1 MKKIF
6 IAFAGIALLFASCNK
21 DKGPVEGPALKPD
34 EQKLKI
40 EETARHLM
48 ETVTAQ
54 EFKDL
59 AKTASAFMVALD
71 EFPSDDYDFEELH
84 KALDEMGEDIFNY
97 DEDEDSF
104 SLYYNFLLAN
114 LHGKATF
121 GKDKVTFSDYEGTKV
136 EWTDDKNDKWE
147 AELKQVGKVK
157 KFVLDPVAIEPEGK
171 SEEPEGLMYI
181 TVGIPEKLTVK
192 ASVNGKKIADIT
204 LTFEV
209 DVKTDDILIEEGVHV
224 FINKG
229 AIKISAEVKVD
240 DLTLKVSPISLN
252 KKVVNDD
259 EQTADLKLNVSL
271 HMGKQLVLAADLTA
285 KGLADGN
292 SVLQD
297 LVNVVANVNIMDE
310 IQVEGKIP
318 SYRSAIDFVQN
329 EGPED
334 DSKEEWERACNG
346 LNDLFDLVV
355 RYDNTTNVQASLEFE
370 AMEYTYEDDVRYSVS
385 PVIVFNDGSRFN
397 VESVYGEEDMDRV
410 DSLRE
415 DIEYWANSFYAL
427 LETYFFE

>member
-59 AKTASAFMVALD
+59 AKTSSAFMVALD

-84 KALDEMGEDIFNY
+84 KALSEMSEDICNY
-97 DEDEDSF
+97 DEDSF

-147 AELKQVGKVK
+147 AELQQVGKVK
-157 KFVLDPVAIEPEGK
+157 KFVLDPVAFEPELK
-171 SEEPEGLMYI
+171 SEEPEGLIYI

-209 DVKTDDILIEEGVHV
+209 DVKTDDILIEEGVEV
-224 FINKG
+224 YINKG

-240 DLTLKVSPISLN
+240 NLTLKVSPISVN
-252 KKVVNDD
+252 KKIVNDD
-259 EQTADLKLNVSL
+259 EQTIDAKLNVSL

-292 SVLQD
+292 SALQD
-297 LVNVVANVNIMDE
+297 IANVVANVNIMDE
-310 IQVEGKIP
+310 IQVEGKLP
-318 SYRSAIDFVQN
+318 SYRTFIEYSRNGV
-329 EGPED
+329 PEED
-334 DSKEEWERACNG
+334 TRSEWEKAVDK
-346 LNDLFDLVV
+346 LNDLFELAV
-355 RYDNTTNVQASLEFE
+355 RYDNTTNVQATLEFE
-370 AMEYTYEDDVRYSVS
+370 VEEDLEDDYNPYRAS

-397 VESVYGEEDMDRV
+397 VESVYGEDDMDRV
-410 DSLRE
+410 DNLMK
-415 DIEYWANSFYAL
+415 DIEYWVNSFYAL

>member
-1 MKKIF
+1 MKKFF

-59 AKTASAFMVALD
+59 AKTASAFLVALD

-84 KALDEMGEDIFNY
+84 KALSEMSEDIYNY
-97 DEDEDSF
+97 DEDSF
-104 SLYYNFLLAN
+104 SIYYNYLLAN

-147 AELKQVGKVK
+147 AELQQVGKVK
-157 KFVLDPVAIEPEGK
+157 KFVLDPVAFEPELK
-171 SEEPEGLMYI
+171 SEEPEGLIYI

-209 DVKTDDILIEEGVHV
+209 DVKTDDILIKEGVEV
-224 FINKG
+224 LINKG

-240 DLTLKVSPISLN
+240 DLTLKVSPISVN
-252 KKVVNDD
+252 KKIVNDD
-259 EQTADLKLNVSL
+259 EQTMDAKLNVSL

-297 LVNVVANVNIMDE
+297 IVNVVANVNIMDE

-318 SYRSAIDFVQN
+318 SYRTFIEYLRDGV
-329 EGPED
+329 PEED
-334 DSKEEWERACNG
+334 TRSEWEKAVDK
-346 LNDLFDLVV
+346 LNDLFELAV
-355 RYDNTTNVQASLEFE
+355 RYDNTTNVQATLEFE
-370 AMEYTYEDDVRYSVS
+370 VEEDLEDDFNPYRAT

-410 DSLRE
+410 DSLME

>member
-59 AKTASAFMVALD
+59 AKTSSAFMVALD

-84 KALDEMGEDIFNY
+84 KALSEMSEDICNY
-97 DEDEDSF
+97 DEDSF

-147 AELKQVGKVK
+147 AELQQVGKVK
-157 KFVLDPVAIEPEGK
+157 KFVLDPVAFEPELK
-171 SEEPEGLMYI
+171 SEEPEGLIYI

-209 DVKTDDILIEEGVHV
+209 DVKTDDILIEEGVEV
-224 FINKG
+224 YINKG

-240 DLTLKVSPISLN
+240 DLTLKVSPISVN
-252 KKVVNDD
+252 KKIVNDD
-259 EQTADLKLNVSL
+259 EQTVDAKLNVSL

-292 SVLQD
+292 SALQD
-297 LVNVVANVNIMDE
+297 IANVVANVNIMDE
-310 IQVEGKIP
+310 IQVEGKLP
-318 SYRSAIDFVQN
+318 SYRTFIEYSRNGV
-329 EGPED
+329 PEED
-334 DSKEEWERACNG
+334 TRSEWEKAVDK
-346 LNDLFDLVV
+346 LNDLFELAV
-355 RYDNTTNVQASLEFE
+355 RYDNTTNVQATLEFE
-370 AMEYTYEDDVRYSVS
+370 VEEDLEDDYNPYRAS

-397 VESVYGEEDMDRV
+397 VESVYGEDDMDRV
-410 DSLRE
+410 DNLMK
-415 DIEYWANSFYAL
+415 DIEYWVNSFYAL

>member
-6 IAFAGIALLFASCNK
+6 IAVAGIALLFASCNK

-54 EFKDL
+54 EFKNL
-59 AKTASAFMVALD
+59 AKTSSAFMVALD

-84 KALDEMGEDIFNY
+84 KALSEMSEDICNY
-97 DEDEDSF
+97 DEDSF

-147 AELKQVGKVK
+147 AELQQVGKVK
-157 KFVLDPVAIEPEGK
+157 KFVLDPVAFEPELK
-171 SEEPEGLMYI
+171 SEEPEGLIYI

-209 DVKTDDILIEEGVHV
+209 DVKTDDILIEEGVEV
-224 FINKG
+224 YINKG

-240 DLTLKVSPISLN
+240 DLTLKVSPISVN
-252 KKVVNDD
+252 KKIVNDD
-259 EQTADLKLNVSL
+259 EQTVDAKLNVSL

-292 SVLQD
+292 SALQD
-297 LVNVVANVNIMDE
+297 IANVVANVNIMDE
-310 IQVEGKIP
+310 IQVEGKLP
-318 SYRSAIDFVQN
+318 SYRTFIEYSRNGV
-329 EGPED
+329 PEED
-334 DSKEEWERACNG
+334 TRSEWEKAVDK
-346 LNDLFDLVV
+346 LNDLFELAV
-355 RYDNTTNVQASLEFE
+355 RYDNTTNVQATLEFE
-370 AMEYTYEDDVRYSVS
+370 VEEDLEDDYNPYRAS

-397 VESVYGEEDMDRV
+397 VESVYGEDDMDRV
-410 DSLRE
+410 DNLMK
-415 DIEYWANSFYAL
+415 DIEYWVNSFYAL

>member
-59 AKTASAFMVALD
+59 AKTSSAFMVALD

-84 KALDEMGEDIFNY
+84 KALSEMSEDICNY
-97 DEDEDSF
+97 DEDSF

-147 AELKQVGKVK
+147 AELQQVGKVK
-157 KFVLDPVAIEPEGK
+157 KFVLDPVAFEPELK
-171 SEEPEGLMYI
+171 SEEPEGLIYI

-209 DVKTDDILIEEGVHV
+209 DVKTDDILIEEGVEV
-224 FINKG
+224 YINKG

-240 DLTLKVSPISLN
+240 NLTLKVSPISVN
-252 KKVVNDD
+252 KKIVNDD
-259 EQTADLKLNVSL
+259 EQTIDAKLNVSL

-292 SVLQD
+292 SALQD
-297 LVNVVANVNIMDE
+297 IANVVANVNIMDE

-318 SYRSAIDFVQN
+318 SYRTFIEYTRYGV
-329 EGPED
+329 PEED
-334 DSKEEWERACNG
+334 TRSEWEKAVDK
-346 LNDLFDLVV
+346 LNDLFDLAV
-355 RYDNTTNVQASLEFE
+355 RYDNTTNVQATLEFE
-370 AMEYTYEDDVRYSVS
+370 VEEDLEDDYNPYRAS

-397 VESVYGEEDMDRV
+397 VESVYGEDDMDRV
-410 DSLRE
+410 DNLMK
-415 DIEYWANSFYAL
+415 DIEYWVNSFYAL

>member
-59 AKTASAFMVALD
+59 AKTSSAFMVALD

-84 KALDEMGEDIFNY
+84 KALSEMSEDICNY
-97 DEDEDSF
+97 DEDSF

-147 AELKQVGKVK
+147 AELQQVGKVK
-157 KFVLDPVAIEPEGK
+157 KFVLDPVAFEPELK
-171 SEEPEGLMYI
+171 SEEPEGLIYI

-209 DVKTDDILIEEGVHV
+209 DVKTDDILIEEGVEV
-224 FINKG
+224 YINKG

-240 DLTLKVSPISLN
+240 DLTLKVSPISVN
-252 KKVVNDD
+252 KKIVNDD
-259 EQTADLKLNVSL
+259 EQTVDAKLNVSL

-292 SVLQD
+292 SALQD
-297 LVNVVANVNIMDE
+297 IANVVANVNIMDE

-318 SYRSAIDFVQN
+318 SYRTFIEYTRYGV
-329 EGPED
+329 PEED
-334 DSKEEWERACNG
+334 TRSEWEKAVDK
-346 LNDLFDLVV
+346 LNDLFDLAV
-355 RYDNTTNVQASLEFE
+355 RYDNTTNVQATLEFE
-370 AMEYTYEDDVRYSVS
+370 VEEDLEDDYNPYRAS

-397 VESVYGEEDMDRV
+397 VESVYGEDDMDRV
-410 DSLRE
+410 DNLMK
-415 DIEYWANSFYAL
+415 DIEYWVNSFYAL

>member
-6 IAFAGIALLFASCNK
+6 IAFAGIALLLASCNK

-54 EFKDL
+54 EFKNL
-59 AKTASAFMVALD
+59 AKTSSAFMVALD

-84 KALDEMGEDIFNY
+84 KALSEMSEDICNY
-97 DEDEDSF
+97 DEDSF

-147 AELKQVGKVK
+147 AELQQVGKVK
-157 KFVLDPVAIEPEGK
+157 KFVLDPVAFEPELK
-171 SEEPEGLMYI
+171 SEEPEGLIYI

-209 DVKTDDILIEEGVHV
+209 DVKTDDILIEEGVEV
-224 FINKG
+224 YINKG

-240 DLTLKVSPISLN
+240 DLTLKVSPISVN
-252 KKVVNDD
+252 KKIVNDD
-259 EQTADLKLNVSL
+259 EQTVDAKLNVSL

-292 SVLQD
+292 SALQD
-297 LVNVVANVNIMDE
+297 IANVVANVNIMDE

-318 SYRSAIDFVQN
+318 SYRTFIEYTRYGV
-329 EGPED
+329 PEED
-334 DSKEEWERACNG
+334 TRSEWEKAVDK
-346 LNDLFDLVV
+346 LNDLFDLAV
-355 RYDNTTNVQASLEFE
+355 RYDNTTNVQATLEFE
-370 AMEYTYEDDVRYSVS
+370 VEEDLEDDYNPYRAS

-397 VESVYGEEDMDRV
+397 VESVYGEDDMDRV
-410 DSLRE
+410 DNLMK
-415 DIEYWANSFYAL
+415 DIEYWVNSFYAL

>member
-6 IAFAGIALLFASCNK
+6 IAVAGIALLFASCNK

-59 AKTASAFMVALD
+59 AKTSSAFMVALD

-84 KALDEMGEDIFNY
+84 KALSEMSEDICNY
-97 DEDEDSF
+97 DEDSF

-147 AELKQVGKVK
+147 AELQQVGKVK
-157 KFVLDPVAIEPEGK
+157 KFVLDPVAFEPELK
-171 SEEPEGLMYI
+171 SEEPEGLIYI

-209 DVKTDDILIEEGVHV
+209 DVKTDDILIEEGVEV
-224 FINKG
+224 YINKG

-240 DLTLKVSPISLN
+240 DLTLKVSPISVN
-252 KKVVNDD
+252 KKIVNDD
-259 EQTADLKLNVSL
+259 EQTIDAKLNVSL

-292 SVLQD
+292 SALQD
-297 LVNVVANVNIMDE
+297 IANVVANVNIMDE
-310 IQVEGKIP
+310 IQVEGKLP
-318 SYRSAIDFVQN
+318 SYRTFIEYSRNGV
-329 EGPED
+329 PEED
-334 DSKEEWERACNG
+334 TRSEWEKAVDK
-346 LNDLFDLVV
+346 LNDLFELAV
-355 RYDNTTNVQASLEFE
+355 RYDNTTNVQATLEFE
-370 AMEYTYEDDVRYSVS
+370 VEEDLEDDYNPYRAT

-397 VESVYGEEDMDRV
+397 VESVYGEDDMDRV
-410 DSLRE
+410 DNLMK
-415 DIEYWANSFYAL
+415 DIEYWVNSFYAL

>member
-54 EFKDL
+54 EFKNL
-59 AKTASAFMVALD
+59 AKTSSAFMVALD

-84 KALDEMGEDIFNY
+84 KALSEMSEDICNY
-97 DEDEDSF
+97 DEDSF
-104 SLYYNFLLAN
+104 SIYYNFLLAN

-147 AELKQVGKVK
+147 AELQQVGKVK
-157 KFVLDPVAIEPEGK
+157 KLVLDPVAFEPELK
-171 SEEPEGLMYI
+171 SEEPEGLIYI

-209 DVKTDDILIEEGVHV
+209 DVKTDDILIEEGVEV
-224 FINKG
+224 YINKG

-240 DLTLKVSPISLN
+240 NLTLKVSPISVN
-252 KKVVNDD
+252 KKIVNDD
-259 EQTADLKLNVSL
+259 EQTIDAKLNVSL

-292 SVLQD
+292 SALQD
-297 LVNVVANVNIMDE
+297 IANVVANVNIMDE
-310 IQVEGKIP
+310 IQVEGKLP
-318 SYRSAIDFVQN
+318 SYRTFIEYSRNGV
-329 EGPED
+329 PEED
-334 DSKEEWERACNG
+334 TRSEWEKAVDK
-346 LNDLFDLVV
+346 LNDLFELAV
-355 RYDNTTNVQASLEFE
+355 RYDNTTNVQATLEFE
-370 AMEYTYEDDVRYSVS
+370 VEEDLEDDYNPYRAT

-397 VESVYGEEDMDRV
+397 VESVYGEDDKDRV
-410 DSLRE
+410 DNLMK
-415 DIEYWANSFYAL
+415 DIEYWVNSFYAL